1 MSSFVQNDIY
11 VETDVLIIGG
21 GPAGMWTARRVKETY
36 PEAEVTIVDKGPAKW
51 GGQMSMSGG
60 DFDAVL
66 PEENVADWVKDLVY
80 YYDGLC
86 EQDVVEKLFSM
97 SYERMKDYQSLGCQF
112 LTKDDGS
119 LKGVPQR
126 GLDHFKLYPAKYKG
140 RGGEE
145 MAKNI
150 GGYIDKQGVKRLGR
164 IMITK
169 LLKNGDKIA
178 GALGFDTRSGEFY
191 IFKTKA
197 VVLACG
203 NSGWKPSYGK
213 NLATGEWLKMAF
225 EAGAEMRNFEF
236 TKVWNV
242 PKLFGWEGQT
252 TLMPLGARFVNRLG
266 EPFMDKYSP
275 VLGANTDPH
284 YITIAMAK
292 EVVEGRGPIYFDI
305 SQIKEE
311 DRVLIKPQVGW
322 QLLNHEK
329 LVALGIDFFND
340 NTEWNPQLNE
350 LLAGVVTDCDGRT
363 TVPGLFAAGRSRS
376 IDPGVYIGG
385 FALSTTATTG
395 YLAGQAITEYLQ
407 MNQEDYSLNQ
417 EEIEV
422 YKAELYRPAD
432 SGGIAP
438 KEVLR
443 KIQEIVYPYDISI
456 LKTEESLTNALQ
468 QLESVQRDF
477 LGRMGA
483 EDPHFLMKLQEVIG
497 TAFITEWYLK
507 ASLERKES
515 RAGHYRDDYPSRS
528 DDGLYWLNICQKEN
542 GETEMKRVPV
552 PMENYKYQIERYYS
566 DNFTY
571 GKK

>member
-1 MSSFVQNDIY
+1 MSEFGEKDIY
-11 VETDVLIIGG
+11 METDVLIIGG
-21 GPAGMWTARRVKETY
+21 GPAGMWTAKRVKECT
-36 PEAEVTIVDKGPAKW
+36 PDANVVIVDKGPAKW

-66 PEENVADWVKDLVY
+66 PEEHVSDWVEDLVY

-86 EQDVVEKLFSM
+86 EQDVVEKLFTL
-97 SYERMKDYQSLGCQF
+97 SYQRMQDYQQLGCEF
-112 LTKDDGS
+112 LTKENGD

-126 GLDHFKLYPAKYKG
+126 GLDHIKLYPAKYKG

-150 GGYIDKQGVKRLGR
+150 GAYIDQLGVKRLGR

-169 LLKNGDKIA
+169 LLKDGDKIS
-178 GALGFDTRSGEFY
+178 GALGFDTRTGAFHV
-191 IFKTKA
+191 FKTNA
-197 VVLACG
+197 VVLTCG

-266 EPFMDKYSP
+266 EPFMEKYSP
-275 VLGANTDPH
+275 NLGSNTDPH

-292 EVVEGRGPIYFDI
+292 EVVAGRGPIYFDI
-305 SQIKEE
+305 SQIKED
-311 DRVLIKPQVGW
+311 DRILIKPQVGW

-329 LVALGIDFFND
+329 LVSLGIDFFND
-340 NTEWNPQLNE
+340 NTEWTPQLNE
-350 LLAGVVTDCDGRT
+350 LLAGLVTDSDGRT

-395 YLAGQAITEYLQ
+395 YLAGEAVSKYLQ
-407 MNQEDYSLNQ
+407 EHNATEVILNKKQIEDYRT
-417 EEIEV
+417 
-422 YKAELYRPAD
+422 ELYRPVH
-432 SGGIAP
+432 SGGISP

-443 KIQEIVYPYDISI
+443 KIQELVYPYDICI
-456 LKTEESLTNALQ
+456 LKTEDSLTKALQ
-468 QLESVQRDF
+468 QLQILQQDF

-483 EDPHFLMKLQEVIG
+483 DDPHFLMKLQEVLG
-497 TAFITEWYLK
+497 TAFITELYLK
-507 ASLERKES
+507 ASLARKES
-515 RAGHYRDDYPSRS
+515 RAGHYREDFPQRNE
-528 DDGLYWLNICQKEN
+528 DGLYWLHVTSNADGQVEF
-542 GETEMKRVPV
+542 RQVPV
-552 PMENYKYQIERYYS
+552 PIETYKYSIKHYYG
-566 DNFTY
+566 DNF
-571 GKK
+571 KF

>member
-1 MSSFVQNDIY
+1 MSKFVRNDIL
-11 VETDVLIIGG
+11 VETDALIIGG
-21 GPAGMWTARRVKETY
+21 GPAGMWTARRIKEMY
-36 PEAEVTIVDKGPAKW
+36 PEANVTIVDKGPAKW
-51 GGQMSMSGG
+51 GGQMSMAGG

-66 PEENVADWVKDLVY
+66 PEENIADWVKDLVY

-86 EQDVVEKLFSM
+86 EQDVVEKLFAM
-97 SYERMKDYQSLGCQF
+97 SYERMKDYQKLGCQF
-112 LTKDDGS
+112 LTNDDGS

-126 GLDHFKLYPAKYKG
+126 GLDHFKLYPAKFKG

-150 GGYIDKQGVKRLGR
+150 GGFIDNQGVKRLGR
-164 IMITK
+164 IMVTK
-169 LLKNGDKIA
+169 LLKNEDKIS
-178 GALGFDTRSGEFY
+178 GALGFDTRNGEFY

-242 PKLFGWEGQT
+242 PKLFCWEGQT

-292 EVVEGRGPIYFDI
+292 EVIAGRGPIYFDI
-305 SQIKEE
+305 SQIKEK
-311 DRVLIKPQVGW
+311 DRALIKPQVGW
-322 QLLNHEK
+322 QLLNHKK
-329 LVALGIDFFND
+329 LVSLGIDFFND

-350 LLAGVVTDCDGRT
+350 LLAGVVTDSDGRT

-385 FALSTTATTG
+385 FALSITATTG
-395 YLAGQAITEYLQ
+395 YLAGQAVVEYLKR
-407 MNQEDYSLNQ
+407 NKENYDLNQ
-417 EEIEV
+417 GEINA
-422 YKAELYRPAD
+422 YKTELYRPIN

-438 KEVLR
+438 KEILR
-443 KIQEIVYPYDISI
+443 RIQEIVYPYEISI
-456 LKTEESLTNALQ
+456 LKTEESLTTALK
-468 QLESVQRDF
+468 QLKSVQRDF
-477 LGRMGA
+477 LTRMGA
-483 EDPHFLMKLQEVIG
+483 EEPHFLMKLQEVIG
-497 TAFITEWYLK
+497 TSFITEWYLK
-507 ASLERKES
+507 ASLERRES
-515 RAGHYRDDYPSRS
+515 RAGHYRDDFPRRAE
-528 DDGLYWLNICQKEN
+528 DGLYWINICQKEN
-542 GETEMKRVPV
+542 GEIEMKKIPVPV
-552 PMENYKYQIERYYS
+552 GSYKYQIERYYS

-571 GKK
+571 